1 VAWKDGPQQAA
12 ADPAPYP
19 VYAIVRSLM
28 SPGLFITFEGI
39 EGSGKSTQ
47 LAHLRTYLQEQGL
60 EVVSVREPGGTA
72 IGNRI
77 RGLLLDPEA
86 VDMTDEAEVMLFA
99 AARSQLVRQVVLP
112 ALTRG
117 TIVLCDRY
125 LHSSIAYQGWA
136 RELGRE
142 AVLKVNRLAT
152 AGLLPHKVVL
162 IDLPVETALRRAKA
176 RAGLDRIER
185 EDILF
190 HEAVRRGYLAEQAW
204 DPQRFVLID
213 GDQPEDDIQGEIR
226 KHLDPAIAAMGLES

>member
-1 VAWKDGPQQAA
+1 
-12 ADPAPYP
+12 
-19 VYAIVRSLM
+19 M

-47 LAHLRTYLQEQGL
+47 LARLGTALDKQGF
-60 EVVSVREPGGTA
+60 EVVAVREPGGTP

-86 VDMTDEAEVMLFA
+86 VDMTDEAEMMLFA
-99 AARSQLVRQVVLP
+99 ASRSQLVRQVVLP
-112 ALTRG
+112 ALRRG
-117 TIVLCDRY
+117 AIVLCDRY

-142 AVLKVNRLAT
+142 AVLKVNWLAT
-152 AGLLPHKVVL
+152 AGLLPHKVIL

-185 EDILF
+185 EDVLF
-190 HEAVRRGYLAEQAW
+190 HDAVRRGYLAERDW

-213 GDQPEDDIQGEIR
+213 GDRPEADIQQEIR
-226 KHLDPAIAAMGLES
+226 KHLDPAVAAMGPPS